1 MSKTKSVYLSDEN
14 AAFLENHPNGSDLVD
29 RLLTQYRDGGTPE
42 DVVKQFQLR
51 QAEQQLESLEARTDT
66 QREYVE
72 ELRSE
77 VTTAK
82 EAATKEIDD
91 LIDDMKAFNATISPS
106 AERTERIAAEYYG
119 GDVDETMEQ
128 IKMRVDERDD
138 VNGGIVND

>member
-1 MSKTKSVYLSDEN
+1 MGETKSVYLSDDN
-14 AAFLENHPNGSDLVD
+14 AAFLENHPNASDLVD

-51 QAEQQLESLEARTDT
+51 QARQQLESLEARTDT

-72 ELRSE
+72 ELESE

-82 EAATKEIDD
+82 EAATEEIDD
-91 LIDDMKAFNATISPS
+91 LIDDMKAFNATISRD

-119 GDVDETMEQ
+119 GSVDKAIEAVKERAEERSDVD
-128 IKMRVDERDD
+128 
-138 VNGGIVND
+138 GGITDD